1 MSKDNKTI
9 LLADD
14 HTLVRAGI
22 KSLIKDF
29 KNTEVIGEAAD
40 GREAIEM
47 AHELNPDIMLL
58 DIKMKE
64 LNGLEVTARLHKEIP
79 EILIIILS
87 MHSNEEYVVQAL
99 KAGAVGYLLK
109 DSLPQELDVAI
120 SSVIAGKVYL
130 SPAISQQLV
139 SDYLKLMVD
148 TSPEELKDASV
159 FELLTA
165 RQREVLQ
172 LIAEGNST
180 KEIGDKLHVSVK
192 TVETHRSQIME
203 RLNINNL
210 QGLVR
215 YAIRAGLISSDE

>member
-172 LIAEGNST
+172 LIAEGNTT
-180 KEIGDKLHVSVK
+180 KEIVDKLHVSVK